1 MVNPSFYSK
10 QTIDHFRHPRNYG
23 EIKNSDG
30 KGEAGNIICGD
41 VMSLYIKIKKNK
53 KDEEVISNIKFKTY
67 GCAAAIATSSVI
79 TELVKGKTIKE
90 ALQIDKNTVV
100 KTLHG
105 LPPIKIHCSLLAVDA
120 LNEAIYQYLIKNKKP
135 IPKNLEEKH
144 ERIERSKKQ
153 TEKRYEKWIKINKVE
168 KIKERG

>member
-10 QTIDHFRHPRNYG
+10 QTIDHFRHPRNFG
-23 EIKNSDG
+23 KIKNPDG

-53 KDEEVISNIKFKTY
+53 KNEEVITNIKFQTY

-79 TELVKGKTIKE
+79 TQLVKGKTIRE
-90 ALQIDKNTVV
+90 ALKIDKNSVV

-105 LPPIKIHCSLLAVDA
+105 LPPIKIHCSILAVDA
-120 LNEAIYQYLIKNKKP
+120 LNEAIYQYLIKNKEP
-135 IPKNLEEKH
+135 IPKELEEKH
-144 ERIERSKKQ
+144 QRIEKTKSQ
-153 TEKRYEKWIKINKVE
+153 IEDRYQKWMNINK
-168 KIKERG
+168 KY

>member
-1 MVNPSFYSK
+1 MVNSSFYSK

-41 VMSLYIKIKKNK
+41 VMNLYIKIKKNK
-53 KDEEVISNIKFKTY
+53 KNEEIITDVKFQTY

-90 ALQIDKNTVV
+90 AFKIDKNSVV
-100 KTLHG
+100 KTLRG
-105 LPPIKIHCSLLAVDA
+105 LPPIKIHCSILAVDA
-120 LNEAIYQYLIKNKKP
+120 LNEAIYQYLIRNKKP
-135 IPKNLEEKH
+135 IPKELEKKH
-144 ERIERSKKQ
+144 QRIIKTKSQIENRYKK
-153 TEKRYEKWIKINKVE
+153 WMKINNKY
-168 KIKERG
+168 